1 MTHKSCQ
8 VLKESISPS
17 QLHQKIAH
25 AMHQLGWE
33 KAIREISEDHPKI
46 GEKYTTQQTNEIQFQ
61 YFCLA
66 LQF

>member
-1 MTHKSCQ
+1 VAGRVVSH
-8 VLKESISPS
+8 VYPS
-17 QLHQKIAH
+17 QCIN
-25 AMHQLGWE
+25 LGWE

-61 YFCLA
+61 YFCHA